1 MSGTIDYRGLP
12 DELRQQNKRRSSLIL
27 EAHWLTAQKQYEAA
41 SDLFAEAAHLERPL
55 IEWAQANDK
64 HDFAFIHL
72 LSELTLWSRAGNP
85 RRALHLAAELRKNPY
100 LSEKQSLEAEFHHQ
114 MLKEKFIEWQQVWSP
129 SPVPA

>member
-1 MSGTIDYRGLP
+1 MSGTIDYSGLP

-27 EAHWLTAQKQYEAA
+27 EAHWLTAQQQYEAA

-55 IEWAQANDK
+55 IEWAQASGK

-72 LSELTLWSRAGNP
+72 LSELTLWSHAGNP
-85 RRALHLAAELRKNPY
+85 RRALRLATDLLQNPHLG
-100 LSEKQSLEAEFHHQ
+100 EKQSREAEAHYR

-129 SPVPA
+129 IPVPA